1 MVPIVLAVYLVGSCL
16 MFPVNLLILATALS
30 FGSLKGFSLAL
41 TGSLLGGLAS
51 YLLGRWLGRDVVQK
65 LAGKKLNRL
74 SRKLARRG
82 WLTVALVRI
91 VPIAPY
97 TIVNMVAG
105 ASHISA
111 RSFLIGTAVGM
122 CPGILAIM
130 IFEEGLERV
139 LRNPDWQTMGIAA
152 IALCFA
158 LLVIIIG
165 KKLLTGYEERKGE

>member
-1 MVPIVLAVYLVGSCL
+1 
-16 MFPVNLLILATALS
+16 
-30 FGSLKGFSLAL
+30 
-41 TGSLLGGLAS
+41 
-51 YLLGRWLGRDVVQK
+51 
-65 LAGKKLNRL
+65 LNRL

-139 LRNPDWQTMGIAA
+139 LRNPDWLTLGIAA
-152 IALCFA
+152 IALCCA
-158 LLVIIIG
+158 LLIMVIG
-165 KKLLTGYEERKGE
+165 KKLLTKHEERKGE